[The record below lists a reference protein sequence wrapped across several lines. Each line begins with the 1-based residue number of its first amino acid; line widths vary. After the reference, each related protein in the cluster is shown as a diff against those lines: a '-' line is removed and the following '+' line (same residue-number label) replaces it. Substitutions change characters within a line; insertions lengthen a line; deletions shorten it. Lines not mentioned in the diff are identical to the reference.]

1 MIYGSVGVL
10 TYSHM
15 HLFALNLSTALPL
28 HHRLSSACR
37 MDSYPPP
44 NLGDEEPFEEV
55 DLRGGYP
62 IDDEQIFNLANLAA
76 THTLALGFQA
86 QPPRDKND
94 VGAMAL
100 LVNDLFE
107 EYMDIQ
113 CACVGNAR
121 DPREWSWL
129 LTTSPGRTVDL
140 PRAEYDKLIETQDFW
155 NPPAKYNLEETSVDR
170 EVKRTLEAKGIH
182 VRPFHTVYWG

>member
-1 MIYGSVGVL
+1 MILYQIRAAAHNMWLAVNFSA
-10 TYSHM
+10 T
-15 HLFALNLSTALPL
+15 LSSY
-28 HHRLSSACR
+28 RNLSSACY
-37 MDSYPPP
+37 MDGYPPP

-62 IDDEQIFNLANLAA
+62 IDDEQMFNLADLAA
-76 THTLALGFQA
+76 THSIALGFQA
-86 QPPRDKND
+86 HPPRDKND
-94 VGAMAL
+94 VGRMAL

-121 DPREWSWL
+121 DPREWSWFL
-129 LTTSPGRTVDL
+129 ATSPGRTVDL

-155 NPPAKYNLEETSVDR
+155 NPPAKYNLQETSADR

>member
-1 MIYGSVGVL
+1 
-10 TYSHM
+10 
-15 HLFALNLSTALPL
+15 
-28 HHRLSSACR
+28 
-37 MDSYPPP
+37 MDSYPAP

-86 QPPRDKND
+86 HPPRDKND
-94 VGAMAL
+94 
-100 LVNDLFE
+100 

-121 DPREWSWL
+121 DPREWSWF

-155 NPPAKYNLEETSVDR
+155 NPPAKYNLQETSVDR

>member
-1 MIYGSVGVL
+1 
-10 TYSHM
+10 SHM
-15 HLFALNLSTALPL
+15 HLFVLNLSTALSL

-44 NLGDEEPFEEV
+44 HLGDEEPFAEV

-62 IDDEQIFNLANLAA
+62 IDDEQMFSLANLAA

-86 QPPRDKND
+86 HPPRDKND

-121 DPREWSWL
+121 DPREWSWF

-155 NPPAKYNLEETSVDR
+155 NPPAKYNLQETSVDR
-170 EVKRTLEAKGIH
+170 EVKRTLEAKGMDN
-182 VRPFHTVYWG
+182 PQ

>member
-1 MIYGSVGVL
+1 MILYQIRAAAHNMWLAVNFSA
-10 TYSHM
+10 T
-15 HLFALNLSTALPL
+15 LSSY
-28 HHRLSSACR
+28 RNLSSACY
-37 MDSYPPP
+37 MDGYPPP

-62 IDDEQIFNLANLAA
+62 IDDEQMFNLADLAA
-76 THTLALGFQA
+76 THSIALGFQA
-86 QPPRDKND
+86 HPPRDKND
-94 VGAMAL
+94 VGRMAL

-121 DPREWSWL
+121 DPREWSWFL
-129 LTTSPGRTVDL
+129 ATSPGRTVDL

-155 NPPAKYNLEETSVDR
+155 NPPAKYNLQETSADR
-170 EVKRTLEAKGIH
+170 EVKRTLEAKGVACPQAH
-182 VRPFHTVYWG
+182 SPTGAA